1 MPMLE
6 LDAIDVRILNVL
18 QNNGRLSNVELAER
32 VNLSPSPCL
41 RRVRLLEEAGVITGY
56 RTHLNPASLG
66 LGMTVFVDL
75 KLIHHNDAASDEF
88 ESAIEQLDH
97 VINCYLVSGSADYRL
112 EVLVKDLHGYETLLR
127 QLQSLPHVKD
137 IHSNFVIRSV
147 KANSPL
153 PIIK

>member
-1 MPMLE
+1 MPILE
-6 LDAIDVRILNVL
+6 LDAIDVKILNVL
-18 QNNGRLSNVELAER
+18 QGDGRLSNVELAER
-32 VNLSPSPCL
+32 VHLSPSPCL
-41 RRVRLLEEAGVITGY
+41 RRVRLLEEAGIITAY
-56 RTHLNPASLG
+56 RTQLNPASLG

-88 ESAIEQLDH
+88 ESAIERLSA

-112 EVLVKDLHGYETLLR
+112 EVMVKDLQGYEVVLR

-137 IHSNFVIRSV
+137 IQSNFVIRMV

-153 PIIK
+153 PIVK